1 LATTTQSTPARSRA
15 ASVLQQPQLAEAVG
29 LRLARVIRQNLGRE
43 LGPHDDAEILPGHYD
58 EAALTDAH
66 RLPRS

>member
-1 LATTTQSTPARSRA
+1 
-15 ASVLQQPQLAEAVG
+15 
-29 LRLARVIRQNLGRE
+29 VIRQILGRE